1 MTEFEARLHECL
13 EALSEGRW
21 DLDECL
27 RRNPEHAAS
36 LRPLLLA
43 ATMTARAY
51 DVRPREEFATAAR
64 ERFLVATGQRLQEA
78 MDVEPSPAFFAA
90 ARIRFVM
97 AAQRMKMGRAA
108 AQRQPYRAPVFGSP
122 FRALASGMAALV
134 IFLGFST
141 YTVASASAAIP
152 GDWQYPVKL
161 QTERVRV
168 ALAFSDEAK
177 RDVKLDIAEERVS
190 EIQQLTKRGKI
201 IGPGVLDR
209 LVEQTQP
216 LIDDAKGGDWQPEEA
231 ARLEQVS
238 EKQQQALEEAAAQIA
253 PAAQDQLT
261 AAVGVSKSA
270 QEVSKRIL
278 FFDDPLRPPT
288 VLTAS
293 VALTATPAPTQTP
306 VTTETPVTTPPA
318 QPDDASS
325 PTPGSSGPAASE
337 TPSSVIVP
345 QDIVIDSTPAET
357 RQGVKLYAVTAGQ
370 VTFLAPGSSDG
381 WKLVDAPETGVPA
394 LIKFANGDDTSLMI
408 ISTATGDMYWY
419 ISVNGRFDEVQ
430 MRITRDGGVFVADR
444 GVLRTAYGDASDIPW
459 YVLQSIIRIAPT
471 PTATAADTA
480 TPVASDTA
488 AAGTTTAKP

>member
-1 MTEFEARLHECL
+1 MTEFEAGLPECL

-90 ARIRFVM
+90 ARIRFLM
-97 AAQRMKMGRAA
+97 AAQLLKMGRAA
-108 AQRQPYRAPVFGSP
+108 AQRQPYRVPMFGSP

-141 YTVASASAAIP
+141 YTLASASAALP
-152 GDWQYPVKL
+152 GDWQYPIKL

-190 EIQQLTKRGKI
+190 ELQQLTKRGKI

-216 LIDDAKGGDWQPEEA
+216 LIDDAKDGGWLPEEA
-231 ARLEQVS
+231 ARLELVS
-238 EKQQQALEEAAAQIA
+238 EKQQEVLQQASARIA
-253 PAAQDQLT
+253 PDAQDRL
-261 AAVGVSKSA
+261 ADVADVSKSA
-270 QEVSKRIL
+270 QEVSKLIL
-278 FFDDPLRPPT
+278 FFADPARPPA
-288 VLTAS
+288 VLTPS
-293 VALTATPAPTQTP
+293 VPLALTLAPAPTQTP
-306 VTTETPVTTPPA
+306 ETTPPA
-318 QPDDASS
+318 QPADASS
-325 PTPGSSGPAASE
+325 SAPGPSGAAASE
-337 TPSSVIVP
+337 TPAGAVAP
-345 QDIVIDSTPAET
+345 KDIVIDSTPAET
-357 RQGVKLYAVTAGQ
+357 RNGVKLYAATVGQ

-394 LIKFANGDDTSLMI
+394 LIKFANRDDTSLMI

-419 ISVNGRFDEVQ
+419 IGQNGHFDEVQ
-430 MRITRDGGVFVADR
+430 MRITRDGRVFVADR
-444 GVLRTAYGDASDIPW
+444 AVLRTAYGDASDIPW

-471 PTATAADTA
+471 PTVTAAATA
-480 TPVASDTA
+480 TPVPSNTA
-488 AAGTTTAKP
+488 AAGTAAAKP